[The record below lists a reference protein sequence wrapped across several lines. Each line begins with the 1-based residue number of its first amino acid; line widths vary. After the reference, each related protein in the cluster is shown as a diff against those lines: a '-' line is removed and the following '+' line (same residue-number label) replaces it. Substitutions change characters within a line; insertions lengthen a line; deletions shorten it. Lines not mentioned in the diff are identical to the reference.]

1 VYPSIQKHMKST
13 KSPSK
18 TTFTYTLDS
27 TMTERS
33 GEQEVSQDSPSTTN
47 KKLTPPYYHGKYK
60 GIEAFDVCM
69 DFARDSYNI
78 GVAIAYLLRAG
89 KKPNNPKA
97 QDLRKA
103 IHHLEIE
110 LQYEETFNPTPQT
123 TEDRKS

>member
-1 VYPSIQKHMKST
+1 MKST

-27 TMTERS
+27 TMTERY

-89 KKPNNPKA
+89 KKPNNPMVN
-97 QDLRKA
+97 DLLKA
-103 IHHLEIE
+103 IDHIEKELEYIGYDIE
-110 LQYEETFNPTPQT
+110 RAESTLDS
-123 TEDRKS
+123 TEDSKS

>member
-1 VYPSIQKHMKST
+1 MKST

-33 GEQEVSQDSPSTTN
+33 GEQEVSQDSPSTIN
-47 KKLTPPYYHGKYK
+47 KKLTPPYYQGKYK
-60 GIEAFDVCM
+60 GLEAFDVCM

-89 KKPNNPKA
+89 KKPNNPMVN
-97 QDLRKA
+97 DLLKA
-103 IHHLEIE
+103 IDHIEKELEYIGYDIE
-110 LQYEETFNPTPQT
+110 RAESTFDS
-123 TEDRKS
+123 TEDSKS

>member
-1 VYPSIQKHMKST
+1 MKST
-13 KSPSK
+13 KSPNK

-27 TMTERS
+27 TMTERY
-33 GEQEVSQDSPSTTN
+33 GEQEVSQDSPSITN

-89 KKPNNPKA
+89 KKPNNPMVN
-97 QDLRKA
+97 DLLKA
-103 IHHLEIE
+103 IDHIEKELEYIGYDCE
-110 LQYEETFNPTPQT
+110 RADSTFDT
-123 TEDRKS
+123 TEDGKS

>member
-1 VYPSIQKHMKST
+1 MKST

-33 GEQEVSQDSPSTTN
+33 GEQEVSQDSPSTTK

-89 KKPNNPKA
+89 KKPNNPIVN
-97 QDLRKA
+97 DLLKA
-103 IHHLEIE
+103 IDHIEKELEYIGYDCE
-110 LQYEETFNPTPQT
+110 RADSTFDT
-123 TEDRKS
+123 TEDSKS

>member
-1 VYPSIQKHMKST
+1 MKST

-33 GEQEVSQDSPSTTN
+33 GEQEVSQDSPSITN

-89 KKPNNPKA
+89 KKPNNPIVN
-97 QDLRKA
+97 DLLKA
-103 IHHLEIE
+103 IDHIEKELEYIGYDCE
-110 LQYEETFNPTPQT
+110 RADSTFET

>member
-1 VYPSIQKHMKST
+1 MKST

-89 KKPNNPKA
+89 KKENNPKA

-123 TEDRKS
+123 TEDSES

>member
-1 VYPSIQKHMKST
+1 MKST

-89 KKPNNPKA
+89 KKPNNPIVN
-97 QDLRKA
+97 DLLKA
-103 IHHLEIE
+103 IDHIEKELEYIGYDIE
-110 LQYEETFNPTPQT
+110 RAESTLDS
-123 TEDRKS
+123 TEDSKS

>member
-1 VYPSIQKHMKST
+1 MKST

-89 KKPNNPKA
+89 KKPNNPMVN
-97 QDLRKA
+97 DLLKA
-103 IHHLEIE
+103 IDHIEKELEYIGYDIE
-110 LQYEETFNPTPQT
+110 RAESTLDT
-123 TEDRKS
+123 TEDS

>member
-1 VYPSIQKHMKST
+1 MKST

-89 KKPNNPKA
+89 KKPNNPIVN
-97 QDLRKA
+97 DLLKA
-103 IHHLEIE
+103 IDHIEKELEYIGYDIE
-110 LQYEETFNPTPQT
+110 RAESTLDT
-123 TEDRKS
+123 TEDSKS

>member
-1 VYPSIQKHMKST
+1 MKST

-89 KKPNNPKA
+89 KKPNNPMVN
-97 QDLRKA
+97 DLLKA
-103 IHHLEIE
+103 IDHIEKELEYIGYDCE
-110 LQYEETFNPTPQT
+110 RADSTFDT
-123 TEDRKS
+123 TKDSES